1 MTDGMQNA
9 VLKACIAALES
20 SNSDYIV
27 ARECGLN
34 EEELEAFYQLCRDQ
48 FDKNTAYPEYK

>member
-1 MTDGMQNA
+1 MTEGMQRA
-9 VLKACIAALES
+9 LLKACIAALES

-34 EEELEAFYQLCRDQ
+34 EEEMTVFYELCRDH